1 MLWMSE
7 RLSVS
12 GALLG
17 LRARSY
23 TTRDFSSMMSLH
35 QASMYSCTLHLCAAR
50 RAAGEL
56 ISRRHHRRDVVA
68 ARLADI
74 IRFWTPLPERI
85 VHVVR
90 GLVAETHRCVL
101 SGTGRHVYRVVMR
114 HEDARDVAYAPRTV
128 NLVVPHRG
136 RVGLVTHR
144 SVAARKALVGPRR
157 SRRLFIVPG
166 YVCRV
171 SAVVHEKSDR
181 RTTVP

>member
-1 MLWMSE
+1 MSE

-85 VHVVR
+85 VRVVR
-90 GLVAETHRCVL
+90 GLV
-101 SGTGRHVYRVVMR
+101 
-114 HEDARDVAYAPRTV
+114 
-128 NLVVPHRG
+128 RG
-136 RVGLVTHR
+136 
-144 SVAARKALVGPRR
+144 S
-157 SRRLFIVPG
+157 
-166 YVCRV
+166 
-171 SAVVHEKSDR
+171 
-181 RTTVP
+181 